1 MSSTGTLTWL
11 ERIGSRCV
19 QRAGANAPGASI
31 AQRAERDTARVA
43 ALDAGRALAIVGVIL
58 VHLALFMPALPPWL
72 QAFAK
77 MGQYGVQLFFVI
89 SAVTIMLT
97 LEAETRRFGDDRSL
111 IARRFYV
118 KRFFRIAPLYYVA
131 IAVYSLGNVLAAHF
145 HTQVTAQHSMAD
157 VLANIVFIHAWV
169 PSAVN
174 TVVPGGW
181 SIGVEMCFYLF
192 APLIF
197 VATRTRGGLWR
208 TSLVLM
214 LLSAVLL
221 STGACADDVCIV
233 ENNSFLYYWPPTQLP
248 CFVVGFLF
256 ARYGKRLLLRDGVEL
271 SRFGTV
277 CALAA
282 CAGLLVLLYATGSG
296 FGLAHWLAPTVAACA
311 AAALLLLLAQLPRR
325 YPGARIVAAFGQ
337 NSYGLYI
344 WSFVVILIVR
354 VALKTPLDALD
365 HRAPV
370 LGFMVAALF
379 ACCAS
384 YAAAR
389 ISATRIER
397 PCAQWARQVLLPR
410 VARAK
415 RIERVGGEVSGETPE

>member
-1 MSSTGTLTWL
+1 MSGTLALHAPSPAMT
-11 ERIGSRCV
+11 S
-19 QRAGANAPGASI
+19 GAVI
-31 AQRAERDTARVA
+31 AKAVARDEARVA

-58 VHLALFMPALPPWL
+58 VHLALFMPALPAWL
-72 QAFAK
+72 QALAD

-97 LEAETRRFGDDRSL
+97 LEEETKRFGDDRAL
-111 IARRFYV
+111 IAWRFYI
-118 KRFFRIAPLYYVA
+118 KRFFRIAPLYYLA
-131 IAVYSLGNVLAAHF
+131 IAVYSLGNLLAGHF
-145 HTQVTAQHSMAD
+145 NTQVTAPHDVSD
-157 VLANIVFIHAWV
+157 VLANLLFIHAWL

-197 VATRTRGGLWR
+197 IATRTRQGLWR
-208 TSLVLM
+208 TSLA
-214 LLSAVLL
+214 LLVCSAVVL
-221 STGACADDVCIV
+221 TAGACAGDVCTV

-248 CFVVGFLF
+248 CFVVGFIF
-256 ARYGKRLLLRDGVEL
+256 ARYGKRLLLRDGIDL
-271 SRFGTV
+271 SRFGSA

-282 CAGLLVLLYATGSG
+282 FAAFLVLLYATGSG
-296 FGLAHWLAPTVAACA
+296 LGLAHWLAPTVAACA

-344 WSFVVILIVR
+344 WSFVVILMVR

-365 HRAPV
+365 HRGPV
-370 LGFMVAALF
+370 LGFAIAALF

-384 YAAAR
+384 YVAAR
-389 ISATRIER
+389 ISAARIEK

-410 VARAK
+410 VAPAK
-415 RIERVGGEVSGETPE
+415 GIERVSGETPE

>member
-11 ERIGSRCV
+11 DRIGSRCV
-19 QRAGANAPGASI
+19 LRASASASGAPVAKLA
-31 AQRAERDTARVA
+31 AHDDARVA

-58 VHLALFMPALPPWL
+58 VHLALFMPALPGWL
-72 QAFAK
+72 QAFAD

-97 LEAETRRFGDDRSL
+97 LEEETKRFGDDRSL
-111 IARRFYV
+111 ISRRFYV

-131 IAVYSLGNVLAAHF
+131 IAVYSLGNLLAAHF
-145 HTQVTAQHSMAD
+145 NTQITAPHDTAD
-157 VLANIVFIHAWV
+157 VLANLIFIHAWV

-181 SIGVEMCFYLF
+181 SIGVEVCFYLF

-197 VATRTRGGLWR
+197 IATRTRRGLWR
-208 TSLVLM
+208 TSLALLVSSAFVLV
-214 LLSAVLL
+214 A
-221 STGACADDVCIV
+221 GACAGDVCIV

-248 CFVVGFLF
+248 CFVVGFIL
-256 ARYGKRLLLRDGVEL
+256 ARYGKRLLLRDGMKL
-271 SRFGTV
+271 SRIGIA

-282 CAGLLVLLYATGSG
+282 CAGCLVLLYATGSG
-296 FGLAHWLAPTVAACA
+296 LGLAHWLAPTLAACA

-325 YPGARIVAAFGQ
+325 YPGARLVAAFGQ

-344 WSFVVILIVR
+344 WSFVMILMVR

-365 HRAPV
+365 HRVPV
-370 LGFMVAALF
+370 LGFAIAALF

-384 YAAAR
+384 YVAAR

-410 VARAK
+410 VAPAK
-415 RIERVGGEVSGETPE
+415 RIEVSGETPE